1 MPVAMLVVLLPT
13 DFSEN
18 ARNAAYF
25 ASQLF
30 KYRRARFYLIHAAEA
45 RLPVA
50 ADSPEEAY
58 LPGRE
63 NAQLKSLEEALDR
76 DFTSLS
82 EKLYNPRHTF
92 EKRLMQTSL
101 KEGLNPLVRELEAD
115 IVVMGTQ
122 GCKARAERSF
132 GSRTLRALKSL
143 DCPVLALPFHYAY
156 QPPRRIVFAT
166 DFRVP
171 FKRRELKLLCE
182 VAGSYRSQIEL
193 LYVSDTE
200 VLDPL
205 QQDNKQFL
213 EQALHKAHI
222 AFAAVPGRERAETI
236 LDYLSRQAAQ
246 LLVMVNTGHGLIDR
260 FLVQFTLDYLGLHVT
275 IPFLVMQNRE
285 QNLG

>member
-1 MPVAMLVVLLPT
+1 MLVVLLPT

-30 KYRRARFYLIHAAEA
+30 KYRQVRFYLVHAAEA
-45 RLPVA
+45 RLPVEA
-50 ADSPEEAY
+50 GSPEENA
-58 LPGRE
+58 LPKGEGQRLT
-63 NAQLKSLEEALDR
+63 ALEAALEGEYA
-76 DFTSLS
+76 TLV
-82 EKLYNPRHTF
+82 ETLYNPRHTF
-92 EKRLMQTSL
+92 DKRLLPSPL
-101 KEGLNPLVRELEAD
+101 KESLGPLVKQLEAD

-143 DCPVLALPFHYAY
+143 ECPVLAIPYENAY
-156 QPPRRIVFAT
+156 EPPKRIVFAT

-171 FKRRELKLLCE
+171 YQRRELKLLCE

-200 VLDPL
+200 RLDPVQL
-205 QQDNKQFL
+205 DNKRFL
-213 EQALHKAHI
+213 EQALHKARI
-222 AFAAVPGRERAETI
+222 AFAAVPGTQRAETI
-236 LDYLSRQAAQ
+236 LNYLGRHRAH
-246 LLVMVNTGHGLIDR
+246 LLVMVNTGHGLVDR
-260 FLVQFTLDYLGLHVT
+260 FLEQFTLDYLGLHVD

-285 QNLG
+285 RIPG